1 MTDTPKQE
9 CLFIGGSA
17 DGQRL
22 EVDHGQLEIRLP
34 SLSGQPALQD
44 PVARALDTDPIPDET
59 VVHEVYR
66 RLDVEADA
74 GDTIVYALN
83 GMGEDSIS
91 VQLTKHFGSAES
103 APLM

>member
-1 MTDTPKQE
+1 MTDIPKE
-9 CLFIGGSA
+9 TCLFIGGSA

-22 EVDHGQLEIRLP
+22 EVDSSQLEIRLP

-44 PVARALDTDPIPDET
+44 PVARAMDNDPIPDET
-59 VVHEVYR
+59 VVYEIYQ
-66 RLDVEADA
+66 RLDVESDA
-74 GDTIVYALN
+74 GETVVYALN
-83 GMGEDSIS
+83 GLSEDAIS